1 MKTLISARVCLA
13 RTALVV
19 ASLAIASRA
28 TAAENQP
35 RRVVFEGVKSE
46 HQWPLKE
53 LGNDWPS
60 DWSDYK
66 FLVLELKTTT
76 PQRFSI
82 YLYTADGPRRIMF
95 QPFGQNV
102 WLRAS
107 VPLRYFQG
115 MDQSGTDLASTINR
129 RTDSFWMSVWGPFG
143 DLKKVESLG
152 LTMEYPLPGAVVEIR
167 SLKLAKEDPGS
178 DFLEGKPVLDEF
190 KQWAHA
196 DWPRKIKSR
205 EQLAKELADE
215 EKALQPGDFGY
226 GEYGGYKNSQAKAT
240 GFFRVEQVDGKW
252 WFVDPQGHLF
262 LSQSLNGVGGGPRPA
277 GARIRQ
283 RMPRPAKRN
292 AASRPGVSTPVRR
305 E

>member
-1 MKTLISARVCLA
+1 
-13 RTALVV
+13 
-19 ASLAIASRA
+19 
-28 TAAENQP
+28 
-35 RRVVFEGVKSE
+35 
-46 HQWPLKE
+46 
-53 LGNDWPS
+53 
-60 DWSDYK
+60 
-66 FLVLELKTTT
+66 
-76 PQRFSI
+76 
-82 YLYTADGPRRIMF
+82 MF

-115 MDQSGTDLASTINR
+115 MDQSGTDLASTNNR

-167 SLKLAKEDPGS
+167 SMKLAKEDPGS

-190 KQWAHA
+190 RQWAHA

-215 EKALQPGDFGY
+215 EKTLQPGDFGY

-277 GARIRQ
+277 GGRIRQ

-292 AASRPGVSTPVRR
+292 AASKPGDSTPVRR